1 MNKGKLY
8 IVSGPSGSGK
18 DTVVGLVM
26 GRLGD
31 ESRISV
37 SMTTRQPRGQEKE
50 GVDYF
55 YVTEESFLE
64 NVNAGNML
72 EYAKYGRYYYGTPK
86 APVEKWLE
94 QGKAVFLV
102 IEVNGGENIKK
113 HFPDAEKIFILPPSL
128 SVLEQ
133 RLRGRGT
140 EDDDAVQRR
149 MTIAKEEI
157 KRAEE
162 YDYIIVNDSLD
173 DAVNK
178 VISIIEAQQL
188 RTVNMKNKISEVLEN
203 A

>member
-26 GRLGD
+26 QKLGD

-55 YVTEESFLE
+55 YVSEESFLN
-64 NVNAGNML
+64 NVEQGNML
-72 EYAKYGRYYYGTPK
+72 EYARYGRYYYGTPK

-94 QGKAVFLV
+94 EGKVVFLV

-113 HFPDAEKIFILPPSL
+113 YFPDAEKIFILPPSL
-128 SVLEQ
+128 GVLEQ

-140 EDDDAVQRR
+140 EDDDAVSRR
-149 MTIAKEEI
+149 MTIAREEI
-157 KRAEE
+157 KRAVE
-162 YDYIIVNDSLD
+162 YDYIIVNDLLD
-173 DAVNK
+173 DAVNS
-178 VISIIEAQQL
+178 VISIVEAQKL
-188 RTVNMKNKISEVLEN
+188 RTANMKNKISEVLEN